1 VSGADPRLDPPP
13 GALVRLAAR
22 AGAALFPLRARP
34 LEPSRL
40 RRVLVV
46 RSDDRVGNAL
56 LTVPLARALAQLL
69 PQARIDLLLPA
80 RRALAAEGLGS
91 VHVLPFEKRD
101 VFRHPLRF
109 LRFLRDLRE
118 AGYDAAIDAAHWH
131 SFSLTGALLARIAA
145 RGAVVGSARG
155 ALALYSQIVP
165 LPPEGVREVEAK
177 LLLLRGLGL
186 APPPAPPPL
195 ETALGSSPAAR
206 ERTRAA
212 LRELGIAGP
221 FVALNPG
228 ARKADHRWPARAFG
242 ALAAQVHKREGLPS
256 VVLWGPGE
264 RPLAEEVRAASGT
277 AAHLAPET
285 DLEGLAAF
293 FREAALVVANDTGPM
308 HLAVACGAFVLALG
322 MASDAERWSH
332 PGPRF
337 RLVQAAGDGQFDAA
351 VETAASLAYELLALT
366 PAGAQGSLRFPRRPE

>member
-1 VSGADPRLDPPP
+1 VSGTDPRLDPPP

-22 AGAALFPLRARP
+22 VGAALFPLRGRP

-56 LTVPLARALAQLL
+56 LTVPLARALAELL

-91 VHVLPFEKRD
+91 VHVLRFEKRD

-109 LRFLRDLRE
+109 LRFLRELRE

-155 ALALYSQIVP
+155 AQALYSQIVP

-186 APPPAPPPL
+186 APPPAPPL

-206 ERTRAA
+206 ERARVA

-242 ALAAQVHKREGLPS
+242 ALAARVHKREGLPS

-264 RPLAEEVRAASGT
+264 RPLADAVRAASET
-277 AAHLAPET
+277 AAQLAPET
-285 DLEGLAAF
+285 DLDGLAAF

-322 MASDAERWSH
+322 MSADAERWSH

-337 RLVQAAGDGQFDAA
+337 RLVPAAGEGRFDAA
-351 VETAASLAYELLALT
+351 VETAASSAHELLALT